1 MNNKIG
7 SYKWLRSYIKN
18 QIKSFLIM
26 KLDCLLKIYKKIMIK
41 IIKQKQLAVYLFFA
55 KFCYH

>member
-26 KLDCLLKIYKKIMIK
+26 KLDCLLKTYKKIMIK
-41 IIKQKQLAVYLFFA
+41 IIKQKQLVVYLFFA